1 MLRDEIVDIADIYVP
16 LKRRNSLNQETV
28 AALAESILEDG
39 MKVPIQL
46 RKDGG
51 RFVLVEGLHRL
62 EACRA
67 LGDEHITCIIV
78 DARKS

>member
-1 MLRDEIVDIADIYVP
+1 MLKDEIIDIADIYVP

-46 RKDGG
+46 RKDGR

-67 LGDEHITCIIV
+67 LGEENIICIIV

>member
-1 MLRDEIVDIADIYVP
+1 MLKDEIVYIADIYVP

-46 RKDGG
+46 RKDDG

-67 LGDEHITCIIV
+67 LGDENITRIIV